1 MSKTAII
8 LGATG
13 LTGGLVTDLL
23 LKDPAFSKVKIFTR
37 RPTSF
42 KHTKIEEI
50 ICDLLDVNTFKDD
63 FRGDAVFCCIGTTKA
78 QTPDRDK
85 YHAIDYG
92 IPVNTAQL
100 AKDHNINTYL
110 VVSSVGT
117 SPKSP
122 FFYVRTKAEMERD
135 VIQVNIPHTYIMK
148 PAFINGRPDEDRK
161 GESGLK
167 TMMAVMDFFMVGPLK
182 KYASTQAI
190 DIARAMV
197 QLVKSPQEGHNITNQ
212 EIKTLSSAYGV

>member
-1 MSKTAII
+1 MSKTAIV

-13 LTGGLVTDLL
+13 LTGRLVTELL

-42 KHTKIEEI
+42 KHPKIEEI
-50 ICDLLDVNTFKDD
+50 ICDLLDIHTFKDT
-63 FRGDAVFCCIGTTKA
+63 FTGDAVFCCIGTTKA
-78 QTPDRDK
+78 QTPDRNK

-100 AKDHNINTYL
+100 AHEHNINTYL
-110 VVSSVGT
+110 VVSSAGT
-117 SPKSP
+117 STKSP
-122 FFYVRTKAEMERD
+122 FFYVRTKAAMERD

-148 PAFINGRPDEDRK
+148 PAFINGRPDKDRK
-161 GESGLK
+161 GERVLK
-167 TMMAVMDFFMVGPLK
+167 AIMAVMDFFMIGPLK
-182 KYASTQAI
+182 RYASTQAI

-197 QLVKSPQEGHNITNQ
+197 HLVKNPHKEQNITNQ
-212 EIKTLSSAYGV
+212 EIKTISSAYRV